1 MRYGALLVAAALLLP
16 LSAPAHA
23 QQVSGSGWAAV
34 AGGTLGLFSGAVLG
48 FGGSA
53 IPCSQTRA
61 GVRCVRAAVIS
72 GGLIGFAAGLAMG
85 AGDEEA
91 VKRAGCTT
99 AIVDGQDQ
107 YAPGT
112 FEYLREILWSRGN
125 HIGGIGLKIHPSHYR
140 NLYWGVMAQCV
151 LERLDDGNRN
161 GNVRD
166 RVFRSAEFHSSLS
179 RRCAGVFGRW
189 GQRGTRHHT

>member
-1 MRYGALLVAAALLLP
+1 MLP

-91 VKRAGCTT
+91 VKRAARGAGFGFAAGSAVGFVLMEVVPHYGWLDVLT
-99 AIVDGQDQ
+99 A
-107 YAPGT
+107 
-112 FEYLREILWSRGN
+112 
-125 HIGGIGLKIHPSHYR
+125 GGIGAAIGSSARGAAIGLGAGAVV
-140 NLYWGVMAQCV
+140 GVVLWRAIPAVELPDAVGMGLMGMAVGGLAGWVVRAVDAQSEGAAGPPLV
-151 LERLDDGNRN
+151 LSFRL
-161 GNVRD
+161 
-166 RVFRSAEFHSSLS
+166 SL
-179 RRCAGVFGRW
+179 
-189 GQRGTRHHT
+189 